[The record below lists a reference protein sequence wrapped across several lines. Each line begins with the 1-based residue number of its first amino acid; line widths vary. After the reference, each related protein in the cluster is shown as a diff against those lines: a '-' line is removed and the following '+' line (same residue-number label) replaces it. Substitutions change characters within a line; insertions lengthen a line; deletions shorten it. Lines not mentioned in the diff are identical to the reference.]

1 MLKLLLFF
9 VSILIFTNLYSQNL
23 ANSLEL
29 LSDSRAMDERGFYVK
44 IGDTLE
50 NINFILDDGN
60 SVSLND
66 LRGKVVM
73 LQFTASW
80 CSVCR
85 EEMPHIEH
93 EIWEKYKDKG
103 LYIIGVDY
111 DEPLEKVLA
120 FKAQTNISYPLA
132 LDPEA
137 KIFTKIAGK
146 KSGVTRNVIID
157 KNGKIVFLTR
167 LFKMEEFN
175 RMIEV
180 IDSHLK
186 K

>member
-1 MLKLLLFF
+1 
-9 VSILIFTNLYSQNL
+9 
-23 ANSLEL
+23 
-29 LSDSRAMDERGFYVK
+29 
-44 IGDTLE
+44 
-50 NINFILDDGN
+50 
-60 SVSLND
+60 
-66 LRGKVVM
+66 M

-93 EIWEKYKDKG
+93 EIWKKYKDKG

-157 KNGKIVFLTR
+157 KNGNIVFLTR